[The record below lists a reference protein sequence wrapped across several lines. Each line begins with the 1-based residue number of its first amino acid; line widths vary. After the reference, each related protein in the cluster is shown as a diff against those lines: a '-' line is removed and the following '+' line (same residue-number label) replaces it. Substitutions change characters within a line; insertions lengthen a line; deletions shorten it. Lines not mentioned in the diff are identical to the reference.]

1 MHRFTFVN
9 DCKNKEN
16 NLNFAKIIMKIFT
29 TMNTR
34 MKKVID
40 YLGLSVLAFT
50 RKCGISE
57 GCIRKVIVENTS
69 ITSTSLQKI
78 AENFPEI
85 NLDWLLTGRGSML
98 YGESVTTAKR
108 IYDPL
113 DDPQLTIN
121 HLHERLADKDD
132 LITALR
138 ETITVLNQKK

>member
-1 MHRFTFVN
+1 
-9 DCKNKEN
+9 
-16 NLNFAKIIMKIFT
+16 
-29 TMNTR
+29 MNTR
-34 MKKVID
+34 LKQFINYKGVSI
-40 YLGLSVLAFT
+40 LSFAK
-50 RKCGISE
+50 KCGISE
-57 GCIRKVIVENTS
+57 GSIRKVLNENTS

-85 NLDWLLTGRGSML
+85 NLDWLLTGRGSMI
-98 YGESVTTAKR
+98 YGESITTTKH

-113 DDPQLTIN
+113 EDPQLIIN

>member
-40 YLGLSVLAFT
+40 HSGLSVLAFT

-69 ITSTSLQKI
+69 VTSTNLQKI

-98 YGESVTTAKR
+98 YGESITTTKR
-108 IYDPL
+108 IYDPQE
-113 DDPQLTIN
+113 DPQLTIN
-121 HLHERLADKDD
+121 HLYERLADKDD

-138 ETITVLNQKK
+138 ETITVLNQRK